1 LAAVPN
7 MQPIYDWFRDFY
19 ERTGINLTFIYDD
32 FDRARMIKGFFLT
45 LELAVVTIILSI
57 LVGIAGAWLQ
67 GSKLVWIRRV
77 VAGFISFFRNT
88 PPLVQIYFF
97 YFGLGYLLPR
107 MPDGTGALIPMVSN
121 LQWAIIS
128 LALFAGAFNIE
139 IFRSGIEAI
148 PKATVEAATSFGL
161 SRWQTYRL
169 VVLPMAIRVCLP
181 ALGNNLVNLVK
192 TTNLAYAIAVPEL
205 LYVSKQIWSD
215 ATNVR
220 EMMIFVLFAY
230 LFLVFVLVGILNVIE
245 RRLAIPGFGQDRGK
259 GMPRYG
265 DVVVPVAAP
274 VSRGDKDARPAA
286 ARIAIL
292 FVLMVGFGA
301 TMALAQQPA
310 VAKAS
315 SLEVLMR
322 WAPLLLWGFAFNIL
336 ISLLAMT
343 VGTAVGVPV
352 GIAQLSRFAI
362 LRVCAR
368 ILTQLFRNSPWLVL
382 LFLCMFLIPF
392 EIRVFGLRIP
402 FPDWAKAIL
411 GFALPVMANTS
422 EIVRGA
428 ILSIAT
434 GQWDGARAL
443 GLTRRQALG
452 LVILPQSVKRMLPPW
467 MNLYSLIAMSTV
479 NASVVGVSEMITL
492 TSQVH
497 AAEGSRP
504 ELLAPLY
511 AFALGCFFAYCYPIG
526 KWTQAL
532 ERKYQL
538 KA

>member
-1 LAAVPN
+1 

-19 ERTGINLTFIYDD
+19 ARTGINLTFIYDD
-32 FDRARMIKGFFLT
+32 FDRARMVKGFFLT
-45 LELAVVTIILSI
+45 LELAVVTIILSV

-67 GSKLVWIRRV
+67 GSKLLTIRRI
-77 VAGFISFFRNT
+77 VAGFISIFRNT

-107 MPDGTGALIPMVSN
+107 VPDGSGALIPMISN

-128 LALFAGAFNIE
+128 LSLFAGAFNIE

-148 PKATVEAATSFGL
+148 PKSTVEAAASLGL
-161 SRWQTYRL
+161 PRWRIYSL
-169 VVLPMAIRVCLP
+169 VVLPLAIRVCLP
-181 ALGNNLVNLVK
+181 SLGNNLVNLVK

-220 EMMIFVLFAY
+220 EMMIFVLVAY
-230 LFLVFVLVGILNVIE
+230 LVLVFVLVGILTAIE
-245 RRLAIPGFGQDRGK
+245 RRLAIPGFGQDAHGA
-259 GMPRYG
+259 MPRAG
-265 DVVVPVAAP
+265 AP
-274 VSRGDKDARPAA
+274 HTPAIASA
-286 ARIAIL
+286 ARAQQKSSATAL
-292 FVLMVGFGA
+292 PMTLLCLAVVGIGA
-301 TMALAQQPA
+301 AMALDQQAASP
-310 VAKAS
+310 KAS
-315 SLEVLMR
+315 SLEVLIR

-336 ISLLAMT
+336 ISVLAMA
-343 VGTAVGVPV
+343 VGTAAGIPV
-352 GIAQLSRFAI
+352 GIAQLSRMVMV
-362 LRVCAR
+362 RVSAR
-368 ILTQLFRNSPWLVL
+368 LLTQIFRNSPWLVL
-382 LFLCMFLIPF
+382 LFFCMFLIPF
-392 EIRVFGLRIP
+392 EIRAFGLRIP

-428 ILSIAT
+428 IVSIST

-443 GLTRRQALG
+443 GLNRRQTLG

-479 NASVVGVSEMITL
+479 NASIVGVSEMITL

-511 AFALGCFFAYCYPIG
+511 AFALMCFFAYCYPIG
-526 KWTQAL
+526 KWTQRL
-532 ERKYQL
+532 ERKHQSF
-538 KA
+538 A

>member
-1 LAAVPN
+1 
-7 MQPIYDWFRDFY
+7 MQAFYDWFRQLY

-32 FDRARMIKGFFLT
+32 FDRARMVKGVLLT
-45 LELAVVTIILSI
+45 LELAVITIILSVA
-57 LVGIAGAWLQ
+57 VGIAGAWLQ
-67 GSKLVWIRRV
+67 RSKFVWIRRL

-107 MPDGTGALIPMVSN
+107 VPDGSGALVPMISN
-121 LQWAIIS
+121 VEWAIIS
-128 LALFAGAFNIE
+128 LSLFAGAFNIE

-148 PKATVEAATSFGL
+148 PSSTVEAAASFAL
-161 SRWQTYRL
+161 TRWQIYRL
-169 VVLPMAIRVCLP
+169 VVLPMAIRICLP

-215 ATNVR
+215 TTNVR
-220 EMMIFVLFAY
+220 EMMIFVLIAY
-230 LFLVFVLVGILNVIE
+230 LLLAFALVGCLNFLE
-245 RRLAIPGFGQDRGK
+245 RRLAIPGFGHGRAA
-259 GMPRYG
+259 GMPG
-265 DVVVPVAAP
+265 LGAAIVPAVVDSARGEEKVHAAVA
-274 VSRGDKDARPAA
+274 RGVL
-286 ARIAIL
+286 L
-292 FVLMVGFGA
+292 FVLMVGISA
-301 TMALAQQPA
+301 PMVLAQQPNAAKPSA
-310 VAKAS
+310 V
-315 SLEVLMR
+315 EVLVR

-336 ISLLAMT
+336 ISIAAMA

-352 GIAQLSRFAI
+352 GIAQLSRFAS
-362 LRVCAR
+362 LRLGAR
-368 ILTQLFRNSPWLVL
+368 VITQLFRNSPWLVL
-382 LFLCMFLIPF
+382 LFLCMFLLPF
-392 EIRVFGLRIP
+392 EIRVLGLRIP
-402 FPDWAKAIL
+402 FPDWSKAIL

-428 ILSIAT
+428 ILSIPT
-434 GQWDGARAL
+434 GQWESAGAL
-443 GLTRRQALG
+443 GLKRRQILS

-511 AFALGCFFAYCYPIG
+511 AFALVCFFLYCYPIG
-526 KWTQAL
+526 KWTQKL
-532 ERKYQL
+532 ERRYQF
-538 KA
+538 AA